1 MSQVSSFDDG
11 ATGGQRLLAEFL
23 GSAGLVAV
31 VVGSGIMAERLAGG
45 NVAIALLANSLATGA
60 GLVALILAFAGISGA
75 HFNPLV
81 TLALAVRGAC
91 PWPRVPGY
99 VLAQIAG
106 GLVGVVVANLM
117 FDHAAWEI
125 SGKIRTGGGQWL
137 SESVATCGLL
147 LVIHGAS
154 KHFSAWTPFAV
165 ACYVT
170 AGYWFTAS
178 TCVANPAVAI
188 ARAWTD
194 SFSGI
199 RPVDVPPFL
208 LAEIVGCLAALA
220 VMRALDP
227 KSAGRRDGDA
237 RASAELV
244 GAQTP
249 AELALGAPRVHP

>member
-1 MSQVSSFDDG
+1 M
-11 ATGGQRLLAEFL
+11 
-23 GSAGLVAV
+23 
-31 VVGSGIMAERLAGG
+31 VVGSGIMAERLADG

-60 GLVALILAFAGISGA
+60 GLVALILSFAGISGA

-99 VLAQIAG
+99 AIAQITG
-106 GLVGVVVANLM
+106 GLAGMVVANLM

-137 SESVATCGLL
+137 SEMVATCGLL
-147 LVIHGAS
+147 LTIHGVS
-154 KHFSAWTPFAV
+154 RHQSAWTPFAV

-208 LAEIVGCLAALA
+208 LAELAGCLAALA

-227 KSAGRRDGDA
+227 KSAKRQLGKTLA
-237 RASAELV
+237 TL

-249 AELALGAPRVHP
+249 AELALGAPRTTPAELALGAPRTTPAELALGPPRANP